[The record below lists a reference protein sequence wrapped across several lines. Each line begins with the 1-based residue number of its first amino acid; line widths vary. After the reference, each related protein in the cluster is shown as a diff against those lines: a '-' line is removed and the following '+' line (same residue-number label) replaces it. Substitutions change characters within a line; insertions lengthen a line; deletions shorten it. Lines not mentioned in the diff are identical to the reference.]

1 MIATATELSFDMVGL
16 LSALLATF
24 TFAVQNIF
32 TKKVSTASPFSFS
45 HMLGPHFFFFL
56 LLPLLL
62 YIIPFSLHSPLFPS
76 LCPFSH
82 SSFSMDDWALFWA
95 QIKISII

>member
-32 TKKVSTASPFSFS
+32 TKKVSTASPFSFPTF
-45 HMLGPHFFFFL
+45 LAPYLLFF
-56 LLPLLL
+56 LPLLHHSFFL
-62 YIIPFSLHSPLFPS
+62 PIPSISFSSPLFLS
-76 LCPFSH
+76 LCPFSR
-82 SSFSMDDWALFWA
+82 SSFSMSD
-95 QIKISII
+95 

>member
-45 HMLGPHFFFFL
+45 HFFGPLFIVLPSSTRSFFFPSHPLYFL
-56 LLPLLL
+56 PIPPISFPL
-62 YIIPFSLHSPLFPS
+62 SLSS
-76 LCPFSH
+76 LIF
-82 SSFSMDDWALFWA
+82 FY
-95 QIKISII
+95 K

>member
-32 TKKVSTASPFSFS
+32 TKKVSTASPPSTTVHHSF
-45 HMLGPHFFFFL
+45 LPPLPHIS
-56 LLPLLL
+56 LPLSL
-62 YIIPFSLHSPLFPS
+62 FSLIFFYGS
-76 LCPFSH
+76 LSTFL
-82 SSFSMDDWALFWA
+82 SSD
-95 QIKISII
+95 